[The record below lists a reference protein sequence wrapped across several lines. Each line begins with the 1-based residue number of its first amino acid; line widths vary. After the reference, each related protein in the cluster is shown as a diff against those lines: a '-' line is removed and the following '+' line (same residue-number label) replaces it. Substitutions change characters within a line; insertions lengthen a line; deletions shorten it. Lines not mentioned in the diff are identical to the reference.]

1 MDDYFEKM
9 ESLLAHDVD
18 TVGWLL
24 TKFSAGIS
32 LEMNVM
38 YNVHV
43 HQKQIFRKYNCFMW
57 ERKE

>member
-1 MDDYFEKM
+1 M

-43 HQKQIFRKYNCFMW
+43 HQKQIFRKYNIGNDRNNRDNKVKM
-57 ERKE
+57 

>member
-1 MDDYFEKM
+1 M

-24 TKFSAGIS
+24 TKFSGGIS

-43 HQKQIFRKYNCFMW
+43 HQKQIFRKYNIGNDRNNRDNKVEM
-57 ERKE
+57 